1 MNWKPTDRWTLS
13 PGYAFEQIHMHTSAL
28 SRDTTTAPSVEGS
41 SPANSAQLRSHLD
54 LRKHLAWDAS
64 VFFVDRLTDPG
75 VAVYTRVDTNV
86 SWQLDKALAIS
97 VVGQNLLRDGQV
109 GFEDSSVTTSSTLIE
124 RSVFAKFAWRF

>member
-1 MNWKPTDRWTLS
+1 
-13 PGYAFEQIHMHTSAL
+13 
-28 SRDTTTAPSVEGS
+28 
-41 SPANSAQLRSHLD
+41 
-54 LRKHLAWDAS
+54 LAWDAS

-109 GFEDSSVTTSSTLIE
+109 GFEDSSVATSSTLIE